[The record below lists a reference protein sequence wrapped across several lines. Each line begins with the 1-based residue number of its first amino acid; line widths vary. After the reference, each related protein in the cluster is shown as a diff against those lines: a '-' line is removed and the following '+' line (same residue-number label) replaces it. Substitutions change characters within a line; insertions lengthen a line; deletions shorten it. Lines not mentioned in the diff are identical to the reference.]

1 MKRYSNLYIDLRCI
15 VMGGIEMAI
24 SKELL
29 KGTTTLLILQLLNEK
44 DQYGYELT
52 KALEQRT
59 DNLFTLKEGTLYP
72 ILHALENEGMIE
84 AYWED
89 TQSARKRKYYRIT
102 EAGKKG
108 LKEKKEEWQ
117 LYSEGVRK
125 VIGGG
130 VLSEPL
136 CRCFS

>member
-1 MKRYSNLYIDLRCI
+1 
-15 VMGGIEMAI
+15 MAI

-102 EAGKKG
+102 EAGK
-108 LKEKKEEWQ
+108 
-117 LYSEGVRK
+117 RD
-125 VIGGG
+125 
-130 VLSEPL
+130 
-136 CRCFS
+136 

>member
-1 MKRYSNLYIDLRCI
+1 
-15 VMGGIEMAI
+15 MAI

-59 DNLFTLKEGTLYP
+59 DSLFTLKEGTLYP

-84 AYWED
+84 AYWEE

-102 EAGKKG
+102 ESGRSG

-130 VLSEPL
+130 KSSESLCGCLS
-136 CRCFS
+136 

>member
-1 MKRYSNLYIDLRCI
+1 
-15 VMGGIEMAI
+15 MAI